1 MQDKPSPV
9 AGFEGLTLFNVAVGL
24 RRTQGDPALY
34 RRLLRK
40 FLDGN
45 GDFEAAFLGSTKA
58 CDPRAAE
65 RLAHTLKGLAAT
77 IEATTVAK
85 SAALLERACREES
98 DPSPHLQAVVA
109 CLHPCLDQLR
119 AYFGHPA
126 AVPEAEEDGE
136 AVVITPAM
144 IESLKRV
151 AALLQD
157 GDGDASEALDHFLAE
172 NARMRHPLTQIRQ
185 LVGGYDFF
193 GAHDELMKLAESWG
207 MAL

>member
-1 MQDKPSPV
+1 ME
-9 AGFEGLTLFNVAVGL
+9 GFEGLTLFKVTAGL
-24 RRTQGDPALY
+24 RRTQGDPILY
-34 RRLLRK
+34 RHLLRK

-45 GDFEAAFLGSTKA
+45 ENFEAAFLGTAKA

-77 IEATTVAK
+77 IEAETVTK
-85 SAALLERACREES
+85 SAALLEHACREGG
-98 DPSPHLQAVVA
+98 DPSLLAASLQAVLA
-109 CLHPCLDQLR
+109 CLHPCLEQLR
-119 AYFGHPA
+119 AYFGHPVA
-126 AVPEAEEDGE
+126 AEEAEEADGE
-136 AVVITPAM
+136 AVIVTPAM
-144 IESLKRV
+144 LESLKRV

-157 GDGDASEALDHFLAE
+157 GDGDAAEALDHFLAE

-193 GAHDELMKLAESWG
+193 GAHDELIKLAESWG